1 MPRGL
6 DLHDLR
12 AFAVVAEE
20 GSIRK
25 GAERLHV
32 SQPPLSR
39 RLQRLERTLGTR
51 LLERSAVGV
60 ALTPAGETLQREASR
75 LLADVE
81 GLAAKLARVVA
92 PAEPLRLAITLA
104 LAPDRVERV
113 IAAWMK
119 AAPGRVARVPTAPSL
134 AIQGDLRAG
143 RLDFALVGL
152 PGDTTGLETATVAR
166 EPLMALLPSSHAAS
180 RRRAVSLAH
189 LQDLPLFWPPR
200 ASNPGFHDACARTFQ
215 SLGFRPSYVFVDPGS
230 FLTLE
235 RIARGEGFTLLNR
248 SRCGP
253 RLRGLAYRPLEE
265 DDRLAILLSAAW
277 KPGGVDAALAR
288 RLADAAGRALRPA
301 S

>member
-1 MPRGL
+1 M
-6 DLHDLR
+6 
-12 AFAVVAEE
+12 
-20 GSIRK
+20 
-25 GAERLHV
+25 
-32 SQPPLSR
+32 
-39 RLQRLERTLGTR
+39 LGTR
-51 LLERSAVGV
+51 LFERSAGGV
-60 ALTPAGETLQREASR
+60 ILTRAGETLQREASR
-75 LLADVE
+75 LLSEVD
-81 GLAAKLARVVA
+81 GLAAKPACVA
-92 PAEPLRLAITLA
+92 VHPEPLRLAITMA

-113 IAAWMK
+113 IAGWMK
-119 AAPGRVARVPTAPSL
+119 AAPGRVARVPTATSL
-134 AIQGDLRAG
+134 AIQADLRAG

-152 PGDTTGLETATVAR
+152 PGDTTGLQTAT
-166 EPLMALLPSSHAAS
+166 
-180 RRRAVSLAH
+180 VSLAH
-189 LQDLPLFWPPR
+189 LRDLPLFWAPR